1 MKTELTIPALLH
13 NTNKEYTLKFTDY
26 EGTTF
31 TSDCMFCLYSIY
43 SDEFPRFLPDW
54 YKSDNSGFKLHIED
68 LTLPLNSESKYHITI
83 LPLDSSKPFYVLEQV
98 SKSRNFFGK
107 YRDRYV
113 LSAISITRSDFESYY
128 KQESNDIT

>member
-1 MKTELTIPALLH
+1 
-13 NTNKEYTLKFTDY
+13 
-26 EGTTF
+26 
-31 TSDCMFCLYSIY
+31 MFCLYSIY
-43 SDEFPRFLPDW
+43 SDEFSRFLPDW

-83 LPLDSSKPFYVLEQV
+83 LPVDSSKPFYVLEQV